1 MTGEVSTT
9 AYSSNGV
16 TAPPLLQFRDVLVLG
31 WGGIRE
37 ESGLVRGVKEGGVPV
52 RVATD
57 EDIEDVAKACSDV
70 IWVADGDQ
78 VRGLERKVVICVE
91 DMFGRDVVY
100 LRLQCMSRC
109 TSQLVVLSRFPP
121 NLEPDSDGW

>member
-1 MTGEVSTT
+1 M
-9 AYSSNGV
+9 
-16 TAPPLLQFRDVLVLG
+16 
-31 WGGIRE
+31 
-37 ESGLVRGVKEGGVPV
+37 VRGVKEGGVPV

-57 EDIEDVAKACSDV
+57 KDIEDVAKACSDV

-109 TSQLVVLSRFPP
+109 TSQLVVLSRLPP
-121 NLEPDSDGW
+121 NLEPDSDVW